1 MKNIFPGPGIPA
13 RHELPNT
20 VIVCAHD
27 SLTDLRGELAAALSN
42 RQAIGLTVRTGDWR
56 AGLDATC
63 LLIQIVRAQDMP
75 AALVQLATLRAEC
88 PACAA
93 IIASVDLDSSQINQL
108 LGAGAC
114 DFFLL
119 PAATAELS
127 IRLDRALGLRQAE
140 VPPDPR
146 PVHPALRGL
155 IGTSPVFVRQ
165 VARVPLLARYDAS
178 VLILGET
185 GTGKEVCAQAIHYLS
200 ARAGGPWVSVN
211 CGAIPTELV
220 EAELFGHVK
229 GAYTD
234 AHNSRKGLVHEAEG
248 GTLFLDEIDSL
259 PYGAQAKLLRFLQD
273 KEYRPVGANQL
284 IHADVRVIAA
294 TNRNPVQMAARG
306 EFRQDLLF
314 RLNVLTLQ
322 MPLLRDRLSDVPSL
336 AMYFL
341 TRAAQQWHK
350 LAPALS
356 PSALRKLMA
365 YDWPGNVRE
374 LKNVME
380 RAVLMS
386 TAGPLTAQD
395 IDLGGALSAVD
406 VPGGEEPFHVAKAR
420 LIENFERSYIEH
432 LLVSHEGNITHAAR
446 DAQKNRRAF
455 FELMRKYNISSDAYR
470 GGRLAE

>member
-1 MKNIFPGPGIPA
+1 M
-13 RHELPNT
+13 
-20 VIVCAHD
+20 CSHD
-27 SLTDLRGELAAALSN
+27 TLTDLRCALAATLGNVQATGQSVQTASFGAAL
-42 RQAIGLTVRTGDWR
+42 AAPD
-56 AGLDATC
+56 
-63 LLIQIVRAQDMP
+63 LLIQIVRAQDIP
-75 AALVQLATLRAEC
+75 AALAQLTTLRDTC
-88 PACAA
+88 CACAA
-93 IIASVDLDSSQINQL
+93 LVASVDLESSQIHHL
-108 LGAGAC
+108 LRAGAS
-114 DFFLL
+114 DFLL
-119 PAATAELS
+119 VPAAPAEIS
-127 IRLDRALGLRQAE
+127 IRLHRALGSLHAE
-140 VPPDPR
+140 MPPDPR

-165 VARVPLLARYDAS
+165 VARVPVLARYDAS

-284 IHADVRVIAA
+284 VHADVRVIAA

-306 EFRQDLLF
+306 EFRHDLLF

-322 MPLLRDRLSDVPSL
+322 MPLLRDRLSDIPSL

-350 LAPALS
+350 PAPTLS

-365 YDWPGNVRE
+365 YNWPGNVRE

-386 TAGPLTAQD
+386 STGALTSQD
-395 IDLGGALSAVD
+395 IDLGGPLSGQELPD
-406 VPGGEEPFHVAKAR
+406 GEEPFHVAKAR
-420 LIENFERSYIEH
+420 LIESFERSYIEH
-432 LLVSHEGNITHAAR
+432 LLVSHDGNVTHAAR

-455 FELMRKYNISSDAYR
+455 FELMRKYNISSDSYR
-470 GGRLAE
+470 GGRYAV

>member
-1 MKNIFPGPGIPA
+1 M
-13 RHELPNT
+13 
-20 VIVCAHD
+20 
-27 SLTDLRGELAAALSN
+27 
-42 RQAIGLTVRTGDWR
+42 
-56 AGLDATC
+56 
-63 LLIQIVRAQDMP
+63 VRAEDMP
-75 AALVQLATLRAEC
+75 AALAQLAALRAEC
-88 PACAA
+88 SACAA
-93 IIASVDLDSSQINQL
+93 LIASVHLDSSQIGHL
-108 LGAGAC
+108 LCAGAC
-114 DFFLL
+114 DFLL
-119 PAATAELS
+119 VPAAPAELLM
-127 IRLDRALGLRQAE
+127 RLQRALGLPHAE
-140 VPPDPR
+140 APPDPR

-155 IGTSPVFVRQ
+155 IGNSPVFVRQ

-259 PYGAQAKLLRFLQD
+259 PYAAQAKLLRFLQD
-273 KEYRPVGANQL
+273 KEYRPVGSNQL

-294 TNRNPVQMAARG
+294 TNRNPVQLAARG
-306 EFRQDLLF
+306 EFRHDLLF
-314 RLNVLTLQ
+314 RLNVLALHL
-322 MPLLRDRLSDVPSL
+322 PLLRDRLSDIPSL
-336 AMYFL
+336 ALYFL
-341 TRAAQQWHK
+341 GRAAQQWHK
-350 LAPALS
+350 VAPTLS

-386 TAGPLTAQD
+386 STGPLTSQD
-395 IDLGGALSAVD
+395 IDLGGALSLED
-406 VPGGEEPFHVAKAR
+406 LPDCEEPFRVAKAR
-420 LIENFERSYIEH
+420 LIENFERTYIEH
-432 LLVSHEGNITHAAR
+432 LLVSNDGNVTHAAR
-446 DAQKNRRAF
+446 EAQKNRRAF
-455 FELMRKYNISSDAYR
+455 FELMRKYKIAPDSYR
-470 GGRLAE
+470 GGRYAD

>member
-1 MKNIFPGPGIPA
+1 VRIIDQSRVSPETP
-13 RHELPNT
+13 ELPSAL
-20 VIVCAHD
+20 VLCAHD
-27 SLTDLRGELAAALSN
+27 NLADLRCEFAATLRDCDAADLN
-42 RQAIGLTVRTGDWR
+42 VRTG
-56 AGLDATC
+56 GFDATLDSSN
-63 LLIQIVRAQDMP
+63 LLIQIVRAQDVTT
-75 AALVQLATLRAEC
+75 ALTQLATLRSEC
-88 PACAA
+88 PTCAA
-93 IIASVDLDSSQINQL
+93 LIVSVDLDSNQIGHL
-108 LGAGAC
+108 LRAGAC
-114 DFFLL
+114 DFILL
-119 PAATAELS
+119 PAAPAELS
-127 IRLDRALGLRQAE
+127 LRLRRALGLPEAAP
-140 VPPDPR
+140 PPDPR

-155 IGTSPVFVRQ
+155 IGNSPVFMRQ

-234 AHNSRKGLVHEAEG
+234 AHSSRKGLVHEAEG

-273 KEYRPVGANQL
+273 KEYRPVGSNQL

-294 TNRNPVQMAARG
+294 TNRNPVQLAARG
-306 EFRQDLLF
+306 EFRHDLLF
-314 RLNVLTLQ
+314 RLNVLAMHL
-322 MPLLRDRLSDVPSL
+322 PLLRDRLSDIPSL
-336 AMYFL
+336 ALYFL
-341 TRAAQQWHK
+341 ARAAQQWHK
-350 LAPALS
+350 LAPTLS

-386 TAGPLTAQD
+386 STGPLTAQD
-395 IDLGGALSAVD
+395 IDLGGALSAQD
-406 VPGGEEPFHVAKAR
+406 LPDCEEPFRVAKAR
-420 LIENFERSYIEH
+420 LIENFERTYIEH
-432 LLVSHEGNITHAAR
+432 LLVSNDGNVTRAAR

-455 FELMRKYNISSDAYR
+455 FELMRKYKIASDSYR
-470 GGRLAE
+470 GGQYAD

>member
-1 MKNIFPGPGIPA
+1 M
-13 RHELPNT
+13 
-20 VIVCAHD
+20 VVCCDD
-27 SLTDLRGELAAALSN
+27 SLAELRCEFAAALGNVPS
-42 RQAIGLTVRTGDWR
+42 IGLTVQTAAFG
-56 AGLDATC
+56 AALDAPS
-63 LLIQIVRAQDMP
+63 LLIQMVRAQDIP
-75 AALVQLATLRAEC
+75 AALTQLQALRDTWST
-88 PACAA
+88 CAA
-93 IIASVDLDSSQINQL
+93 LIASVDLNSSQIDQL
-108 LGAGAC
+108 LQAGAC
-114 DFFLL
+114 DFFVV
-119 PAATAELS
+119 PAAPAELS
-127 IRLDRALGLRQAE
+127 IRLHRTLGCPPADP
-140 VPPDPR
+140 PPDPR

-306 EFRQDLLF
+306 EFRHDLLF

-350 LAPALS
+350 LAPTLS
-356 PSALRKLMA
+356 PSAVRKLMA

-386 TAGPLTAQD
+386 AAGPLTAQD
-395 IDLGGALSAVD
+395 IDLGGPLSTQDA
-406 VPGGEEPFHVAKAR
+406 PGGEEPFHVAKAR

-432 LLVSHEGNITHAAR
+432 LLVSHDGNITHAAR

-455 FELMRKYNISSDAYR
+455 FELMRKYKISSDAYR

>member
-1 MKNIFPGPGIPA
+1 
-13 RHELPNT
+13 
-20 VIVCAHD
+20 VCAHD
-27 SLTDLRGELAAALSN
+27 TLAVLRGQFAATLRNGQATNMTVQTGGFDAALGASS
-42 RQAIGLTVRTGDWR
+42 
-56 AGLDATC
+56 
-63 LLIQIVRAQDMP
+63 LLIQIVRAQDIT
-75 AALVQLATLRAEC
+75 AALAQLAALRGGC

-93 IIASVDLDSSQINQL
+93 IIASVDLDGNQISHL
-108 LGAGAC
+108 LRAGAC
-114 DFFLL
+114 DFLL
-119 PAATAELS
+119 VPVATAELS
-127 IRLDRALGLRQAE
+127 IRLRRALGLPEAAP
-140 VPPDPR
+140 PPDPR

-155 IGTSPVFVRQ
+155 IGSSPAFVRQ

-220 EAELFGHVK
+220 ESELFGHVK

-234 AHNSRKGLVHEAEG
+234 AHSSRKGLVHEAEG

-273 KEYRPVGANQL
+273 KEYRPVGSNQL

-294 TNRNPVQMAARG
+294 TNRNPVQLAARG
-306 EFRQDLLF
+306 EFRHDLLF
-314 RLNVLTLQ
+314 RLNVLALHL
-322 MPLLRDRLSDVPSL
+322 PLLRDRLSDIPSL
-336 AMYFL
+336 ALYFL
-341 TRAAQQWHK
+341 ARAAQQWHK
-350 LAPALS
+350 LAPTLS

-365 YDWPGNVRE
+365 HDWPGNVRE

-386 TAGPLTAQD
+386 ATGPLTAQD
-395 IDLGGALSAVD
+395 IDLGGALSAQD
-406 VPGGEEPFHVAKAR
+406 LPDCEETFRVAKAR

-432 LLVSHEGNITHAAR
+432 LLVSNDGNITHAAR

-455 FELMRKYNISSDAYR
+455 FELMRKYKIESDSYR
-470 GGRLAE
+470 GGRYAE

>member
-1 MKNIFPGPGIPA
+1 MKTIDQSRGPPA
-13 RHELPNT
+13 KPALPSS
-20 VIVCAHD
+20 VVVCAHD
-27 SLTDLRGELAAALSN
+27 TLADLRCELATTLAASQLPDLSV
-42 RQAIGLTVRTGDWR
+42 QT
-56 AGLDATC
+56 AGFEAAPDASS
-63 LLIQIVRAQDMP
+63 LLIQLVRAADIPQ
-75 AALVQLATLRAEC
+75 ALTQLAVLRSAC

-93 IIASVDLDSSQINQL
+93 LIASVDLDSDQINQL
-108 LGAGAC
+108 LRAGAC
-114 DFFLL
+114 DFLL
-119 PAATAELS
+119 IPAAPAEIA
-127 IRLDRALGLRQAE
+127 IRLHRALGSLHADT
-140 VPPDPR
+140 PPDPR

-306 EFRQDLLF
+306 EFRHDLLF

-432 LLVSHEGNITHAAR
+432 LLVSHEGNVTHAAR